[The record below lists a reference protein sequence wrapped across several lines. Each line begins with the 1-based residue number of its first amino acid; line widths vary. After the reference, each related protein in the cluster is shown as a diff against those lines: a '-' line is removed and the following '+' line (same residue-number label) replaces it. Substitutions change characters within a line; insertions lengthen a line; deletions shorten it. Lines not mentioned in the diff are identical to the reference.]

1 MALIDLLPHE
11 APFVFIDKVIYCQ
24 PGVKAKGIFM
34 VSADNPYLIET
45 NQGVVFPQTL
55 LLEAMAQVGAIA
67 TLSDEKFT
75 NYRTL
80 LTGLSQT
87 VFHGMV
93 HPGDDLVIAS
103 EIVKIKGLFGQ
114 RKGEVLVNGRLI
126 AQSRSSF
133 ALMETISST

>member
-1 MALIDLLPHE
+1 MALIDLLPHRH
-11 APFVFIDKVIYCQ
+11 PFLFIDKIINCQ
-24 PGVKAKGIFM
+24 PGVNAKGIFV

-67 TLSDEKFT
+67 ILSDEKFT

-93 HPGDDLVIAS
+93 HPGDELVITS
-103 EIVKIKGLFGQ
+103 EIGKIKGLFGQ
-114 RKGEVLVNGRLI
+114 REGEVLVNGSLI
-126 AQSRSSF
+126 AQSSSSF
-133 ALMETISST
+133 ALIRDNK

>member
-1 MALIDLLPHE
+1 MALINLLPHG
-11 APFVFIDKVIYCQ
+11 APFVFIDKIIYCQ
-24 PGVKAKGIFM
+24 TGVKAKGIFM
-34 VSADNPYLIET
+34 VSVDNPYLIET

-67 TLSDEKFT
+67 ILSDEKFT

-93 HPGDDLVIAS
+93 HPGDELVITS
-103 EIVKIKGLFGQ
+103 EMVKIKGLFGQ
-114 RKGEVLVNGRLI
+114 RKGEVLVNEKLI
-126 AQSRSSF
+126 AQGSSSF
-133 ALMETISST
+133 ALIRDNK